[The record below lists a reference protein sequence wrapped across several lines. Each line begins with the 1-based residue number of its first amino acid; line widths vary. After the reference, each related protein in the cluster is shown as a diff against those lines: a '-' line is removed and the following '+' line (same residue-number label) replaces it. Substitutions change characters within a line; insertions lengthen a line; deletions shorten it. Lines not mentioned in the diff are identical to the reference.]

1 MIKIFDTENIA
12 VSDILKREQT
22 TTGVE
27 DIVSDVIANVRKNG
41 DSALKE
47 YTKKF
52 DKAVLSSLE
61 VTDEEIEQAFQKVD
75 DKFIEIIKKAKENI
89 YAFHK
94 HQVRNSFVISENE
107 GIILGQKVLP
117 LHRVGLYVPGGTAS
131 YPSSVLMNCIP
142 AKIAGVEEI
151 IMTTPP
157 SADGSVNPVILAAA
171 KIAGV
176 ERIFKVGGSQAI
188 AALAYGTESI
198 PAVDKIVGPGN
209 AFVAEAK
216 RQVYGLVDIDM
227 IAGPSEILIVADG
240 TCNPEYVAADLL
252 SQAEHDKLA
261 SAVLVTDSRELAG
274 KVSEQLETQ
283 LSVLPREEIARTS
296 IDNNGKIIITKS
308 ISQAIDIANMIAPE
322 HLEVC
327 VDNPFEYLNQIKNA
341 GSIFLGKNCPEA
353 LGDYF
358 AGPNHTLPTSGTAR
372 FSSPLSVDDFV
383 KKSAF
388 TYYTLDALS
397 KVSDDIAYFAEKEGL
412 SAHARSAVV
421 RTKKKD

>member
-1 MIKIFDTENIA
+1 MIKIFDTESIS
-12 VSDILKREQT
+12 VSEILKREQT
-22 TTGVE
+22 STGVE
-27 DIVSDVIANVRKNG
+27 NIVADVIANVRKNG

-52 DKAVLSSLE
+52 DKADLDSLE
-61 VTDEEIEQAFQKVD
+61 VTDEEIENAFAQVD
-75 DKFIEIIKKAKENI
+75 DKFIDVIKRAKENI
-89 YAFHK
+89 YNFHK
-94 HQVRNSFVISENE
+94 HQVRNSFVINE
-107 GIILGQKVLP
+107 SDGIVLGQKVLP
-117 LHRVGLYVPGGTAS
+117 LRRVGLYVPGGTAS

-151 IMTTPP
+151 VMTTPP
-157 SADGSVNPVILAAA
+157 RADGTINPVILAAA

-176 ERIFKVGGSQAI
+176 GRIYKVGGSQAI
-188 AALAYGTESI
+188 AALAYGTETI
-198 PAVDKIVGPGN
+198 EAVDKIVGPGN

-216 RQVYGLVDIDM
+216 KQVYGLVDIDM
-227 IAGPSEILIVADG
+227 IAGPSEILIIADG

-261 SAVLVTDSRELAG
+261 SAVLITDSKELANA
-274 KVSEQLETQ
+274 VSDQLEVQ

-296 IDNNGKIIITKS
+296 IDNNGKIIITES
-308 ISQAIDIANMIAPE
+308 INKAIEIANMIAPE
-322 HLEVC
+322 HLEIC
-327 VDNPFEYLNQIKNA
+327 VENPFDYLDKVKNA
-341 GSIFLGKNCPEA
+341 GSVFLGKNCPEA

-383 KKSAF
+383 KKTAF

-397 KVSDDIAYFAEKEGL
+397 KVSEDIAYFAEKEGL

-421 RTKKKD
+421 RTRKK